1 MPVGTSREILV
12 TVITLPLLLAAAFAG
27 SLYFFQESLIFVGT
41 RLPDEHRFEFKVP
54 FNELTIPVDGAELNA
69 LHFRQAA
76 PRGLVFFLHGN
87 AGNLQSWTSNIGYY
101 AEINYDLFIFD
112 YRGYGKSSG
121 HIGNE
126 QQLHEDVRAAW
137 DSVAPLYPDKP
148 IVVYGRSLGTALAA
162 RLARD
167 VEPDLLMLVSPF
179 TSMIA
184 MAKQQYPFLP
194 GALVRY
200 PLRTDRLIADIRT
213 PIVFVHGDKDWLI
226 PLAHSMALRDLV
238 RTESTLLVIEGAGH
252 NDIHTF
258 ESYLEGV
265 SAALPS
271 VKRVSFR
278 NSQPAPGPE

>member
-1 MPVGTSREILV
+1 MPGRKAREILV
-12 TVITLPLLLAAAFAG
+12 TVITLPLLLTTAFAG

-41 RLPDEHRFEFKVP
+41 RLPDDHRFEFDVP
-54 FNELTIPVDGAELNA
+54 FRELTIAVDGAELNA
-69 LHFRQAA
+69 LHFQQPS

-101 AEINYDLFIFD
+101 RQVNYDLFIFD

-121 HIGNE
+121 RIEDE
-126 QQLHEDVRAAW
+126 QQLHADVRAAW
-137 DSVAPLYPDKP
+137 DTVAPLYHDKP
-148 IVVYGRSLGTALAA
+148 IVIYGRSLGTALAA

-179 TSMIA
+179 TSVVA

-200 PLRTDRLIADIRT
+200 PLRTDRLIADIRA
-213 PIVFVHGDKDWLI
+213 PIVFVHGSEDRLI
-226 PLAHSMALRDLV
+226 PLAHGLELRDLV
-238 RTESTLLVIEGAGH
+238 RTESSLIIVEGAGH
-252 NDIHTF
+252 NDIHVF
-258 ESYLEGV
+258 DSYLEGV

-271 VKRVSFR
+271 AKRP
-278 NSQPAPGPE
+278 QD